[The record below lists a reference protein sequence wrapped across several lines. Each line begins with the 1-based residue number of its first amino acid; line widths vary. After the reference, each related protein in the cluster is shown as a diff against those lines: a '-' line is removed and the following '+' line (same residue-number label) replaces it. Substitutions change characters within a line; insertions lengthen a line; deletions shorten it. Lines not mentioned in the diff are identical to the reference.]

1 MNFKDYLQLMTQ
13 LTKYLN
19 LIKWNSHFNKYI
31 YNLIHVVFVKNRWLC
46 PVLNVYRNCYLTLLQ
61 EEVQKGTNIYLM
73 PFIYQLISVLFIPLF
88 IKQVFTNF

>member
-1 MNFKDYLQLMTQ
+1 MKISYVFLQNFKPNKEENIHNWRIDMLLSNTKEYLQLMTE

-46 PVLNVYRNCYLTLLQ
+46 PVLNVYRNCYLTLL
-61 EEVQKGTNIYLM
+61 
-73 PFIYQLISVLFIPLF
+73 
-88 IKQVFTNF
+88 